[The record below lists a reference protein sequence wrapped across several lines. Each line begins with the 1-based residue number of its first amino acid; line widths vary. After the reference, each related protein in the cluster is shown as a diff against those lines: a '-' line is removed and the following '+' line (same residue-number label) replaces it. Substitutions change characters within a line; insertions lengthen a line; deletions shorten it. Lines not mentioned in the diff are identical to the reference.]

1 MRTLA
6 KRLQSGQREKMASS
20 CVIRHNH
27 GMRRLGV
34 SVLLLAMWWL
44 GDSLAF
50 EPGPAGAQE
59 VRTTQAP
66 STGVLRARGKTAKL
80 IETDRRSERQA
91 SGEPA
96 LPIELNAGVI
106 SRALLQAELASGIGK
121 FLQQVRAE
129 PSVARGHFVGWR
141 VTSLFANRA
150 DIHVQVLRPG
160 DTVTRVNG
168 QSIERPEQFKA
179 LWDEMASATELVLDI
194 QREGRNSRLRYT
206 IGP

>member
-1 MRTLA
+1 M
-6 KRLQSGQREKMASS
+6 
-20 CVIRHNH
+20 
-27 GMRRLGV
+27 
-34 SVLLLAMWWL
+34 LLLATWWL
-44 GDSLAF
+44 GDSFAF
-50 EPGPAGAQE
+50 DLESVQAQE
-59 VRTTQAP
+59 ARTTQAP

-80 IETDRRSERQA
+80 IDIDRRSERPLQT
-91 SGEPA
+91 EPP

-106 SRALLQAELASGIGK
+106 SRAALQAELASGIGR

-129 PSVARGHFVGWR
+129 PSVARGRFVGWR
-141 VTSLFANRA
+141 VTSLYANRA
-150 DIHVQVLRPG
+150 DIHVLVLRPG

-179 LWDEMASATELVLDI
+179 LWDAMASASELVLDI

>member
-1 MRTLA
+1 
-6 KRLQSGQREKMASS
+6 
-20 CVIRHNH
+20 
-27 GMRRLGV
+27 MRRLGV
-34 SVLLLAMWWL
+34 PVLLLATWWL

-50 EPGPAGAQE
+50 DTDSAQAQE
-59 VRTTQAP
+59 ARTTQAP
-66 STGVLRARGKTAKL
+66 STGILRARGKTAKL
-80 IETDRRSERQA
+80 IETDRRSERQL
-91 SGEPA
+91 GEPP

-106 SRALLQAELASGIGK
+106 SRAALQAELASGIGK

-129 PSVARGHFVGWR
+129 PAVARGRFLGWR
-141 VTSLFANRA
+141 VTALFPNRS
-150 DIHVQVLRPG
+150 DVHVLVLRPG

-179 LWDEMASATELVLDI
+179 LWDGMSSATELVLDI

>member
-1 MRTLA
+1 
-6 KRLQSGQREKMASS
+6 
-20 CVIRHNH
+20 
-27 GMRRLGV
+27 MRRLGV
-34 SVLLLAMWWL
+34 PVLLLVTWWL

-50 EPGPAGAQE
+50 DTESAQAQE
-59 VRTTQAP
+59 ARTTQAP
-66 STGVLRARGKTAKL
+66 STGILRARGKTAKL
-80 IETDRRSERQA
+80 IEPDRRSERQ
-91 SGEPA
+91 GNEPP

-106 SRALLQAELASGIGK
+106 SRAALQAELASGIGK

-129 PSVARGHFVGWR
+129 PAVARGRFVGWR
-141 VTSLFANRA
+141 VTALFPNRS
-150 DIHVQVLRPG
+150 DVHVSVLRPG

-179 LWDEMASATELVLDI
+179 LWDGMSSATELVLDI

>member
-1 MRTLA
+1 
-6 KRLQSGQREKMASS
+6 
-20 CVIRHNH
+20 
-27 GMRRLGV
+27 MRRLGV
-34 SVLLLAMWWL
+34 SVLLLAAWCF
-44 GDSLAF
+44 GDSLA
-50 EPGPAGAQE
+50 EPDLARAQE
-59 VRTTQAP
+59 ARTTQAP
-66 STGVLRARGKTAKL
+66 STGILRARGKSAKL
-80 IETDRRSERQA
+80 IESDRRSERQA
-91 SGEPA
+91 PPEPQ

-106 SRALLQAELASGIGK
+106 SRAALQAELASGIGK

-129 PSVARGHFVGWR
+129 PSLARGRFLGWR

-150 DIHVQVLRPG
+150 DIHVLVLRPG

-179 LWDEMASATELVLDI
+179 LWDGMASATELVLDI